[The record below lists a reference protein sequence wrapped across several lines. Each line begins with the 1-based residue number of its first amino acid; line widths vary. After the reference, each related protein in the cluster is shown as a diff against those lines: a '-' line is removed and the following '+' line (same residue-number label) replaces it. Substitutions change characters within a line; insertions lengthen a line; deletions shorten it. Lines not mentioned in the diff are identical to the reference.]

1 MNHVYPLSFLIE
13 PGILSVYMLIAVQ
26 AWVQSRLRRNAI
38 ARRALVSLAVI
49 FVLCGVTRTLHYL
62 PLSGKIYHDISALCH
77 LAVLAAA
84 INFALNRQI
93 ADLSNLFKED
103 DDSAA

>member
-13 PGILSVYMLIAVQ
+13 PGILSVYILIAVQ
-26 AWVQSRLRRNAI
+26 AYVQSRFRRNAV
-38 ARRALVSLAVI
+38 ARRALVSLAAVFI
-49 FVLCGVTRTLHYL
+49 LCGVTRMLHYL
-62 PLSGKIYHDISALCH
+62 PIGGELYQDISALGH

-103 DDSAA
+103 DDHAG